1 MPQSR
6 KLASRAKPAAS
17 LSLRRPG
24 FSIVV
29 VAILIGCVERPHMV
43 RSPLF
48 PECELPSG
56 YDRAAILERLGRV
69 LDPEL
74 DEPLLK
80 LGFIRSLEIHDG
92 HAFVTLRLPTSW
104 CAVNFAYMMAED
116 IRRALLGVEGI
127 GEVSVRLGDHCAA
140 AEIEAAVNAGKP
152 FAQAFT
158 GEGGDGLAALRGI
171 FLRKGFL
178 SRQERLLRE
187 LREAGCS
194 AAAICSLRV
203 GEVMP
208 EAEAFVITRP
218 GAQPLE
224 GGSAETL
231 RRYLERRAE
240 LGHDLGS
247 TARLIVDPGGQP
259 LPVERLEAYYRDART
274 VRVSLEANGAFCR
287 AVLAKRRATAGGVDV
302 QS

>member
-1 MPQSR
+1 MPQYR
-6 KLASRAKPAAS
+6 KLASRAKTTAS

-29 VAILIGCVERPHMV
+29 VAILIDCVERPHMV
-43 RSPLF
+43 RSPQL
-48 PECELPSG
+48 PECELPSA
-56 YDRAAILERLGRV
+56 YDRAAILEQLGRV

-74 DEPLLK
+74 DEPLLR
-80 LGFIRSLEIHDG
+80 LGFIRALQIHDG
-92 HAFVTLRLPTSW
+92 HAFVTLQLPTSW
-104 CAVNFAYMMAED
+104 CAVNFAYMMADD

-127 GEVSVRLGDHCAA
+127 AEVSVRLGDHCAA

-152 FAQAFT
+152 FAQAFA
-158 GEGGDGLAALRGI
+158 GEGGDGLAALRRI
-171 FLRKGFL
+171 FPRKGFL

-187 LREAGCS
+187 LRKAGCS
-194 AAAICSLRV
+194 AAVICSLRI
-203 GEVMP
+203 GEVTP
-208 EAEAFVITRP
+208 EAETFVIQRP
-218 GAQPLE
+218 GAPQVK

-247 TARLIVDPGGQP
+247 TARLIVDPDGQP
-259 LPVERLEAYYRDART
+259 LPVERIEAYYHDART

-287 AVLAKRRATAGGVDV
+287 AVLAKRHATGGG
-302 QS
+302 

>member
-1 MPQSR
+1 MALSP
-6 KLASRAKPAAS
+6 S
-17 LSLRRPG
+17 LPK
-24 FSIVV
+24 
-29 VAILIGCVERPHMV
+29 
-43 RSPLF
+43 
-48 PECELPSG
+48 CELAAG

-74 DEPLLK
+74 DEPLLR
-80 LGFIRSLEIHDG
+80 LGFIRALQIHYG
-92 HAFVTLRLPTSW
+92 HAFVTLQLPTSW

-140 AEIEAAVNAGKP
+140 TEIEAAVGAEKP
-152 FAQAFT
+152 FAQAFA
-158 GEGGDGLAALRGI
+158 GEGGEGLAALRGI

-178 SRQERLLRE
+178 SRLERLLRE

-194 AAAICSLRV
+194 AAVICSLRV
-203 GEVMP
+203 GEVTL
-208 EAEAFVITRP
+208 EAEAFVITQP

-231 RRYLERRAE
+231 SRYLERRAE
-240 LGHDLGS
+240 LGHELDS
-247 TARLIVDPGGQP
+247 TARLIVDPDGQP
-259 LPVERLEAYYRDART
+259 LPVERLEAYYRDVRT
-274 VRVSLEANGAFCR
+274 LRVSLEANGAFCR
-287 AVLAKRRATAGGVDV
+287 AVLAKRCATAGEVDV

>member
-1 MPQSR
+1 M
-6 KLASRAKPAAS
+6 A
-17 LSLRRPG
+17 LSPFL
-24 FSIVV
+24 
-29 VAILIGCVERPHMV
+29 
-43 RSPLF
+43 
-48 PECELPSG
+48 PECELPPG

-74 DEPLLK
+74 DEPLLQ
-80 LGFIRSLEIHDG
+80 LGFIRALQVHDG
-92 HAFVTLRLPTSW
+92 HAFVTLQLPTSW

-140 AEIEAAVNAGKP
+140 AEIEAAVNAGRP
-152 FAQAFT
+152 FAEAFA

-194 AAAICSLRV
+194 AAVICALRL
-203 GEVMP
+203 GEVAP
-208 EAEAFVITRP
+208 AAEAFVIRHP
-218 GAQPLE
+218 GAPLVK

-240 LGHDLGS
+240 LGHDLDS
-247 TARLIVDPGGQP
+247 AARLIVDPDGKP

-287 AVLAKRRATAGGVDV
+287 AVLARRHATAGGVDV